1 MDYTDFLE
9 FEMKLEL
16 EKAKIPK
23 VYMEIEDEEVSINT
37 LLNEGKSFHE
47 INEIY
52 KEGPK
57 YKIKIC

>member
-9 FEMKLEL
+9 FERKLEL

-23 VYMEIEDEEVSINT
+23 VYMEIENEEISVDAF
-37 LLNEGKSFHE
+37 LDEGKSFHE
-47 INEIY
+47 INEMY